1 MAGYKLTCAGRILI
15 MNLILIVIPIV
26 ASAISSLKIG
36 DPLTALGQA
45 SQHSNLSADRYT
57 VRKPKTASVLRRDL
71 PSRDVDDEADAYIEY
86 KRNYFLNELKFMPQ
100 ANAQLQ
106 YDSPMG
112 QKAIKDFRGYHAAV
126 VAAHLDRTD
135 GGPSTVR
142 MTPYLEKFETELN
155 ELTGGKAPAPGPIG
169 KLARDARTLSR
180 DKKVQFVH
188 VEPVIPAVAV
198 GLIDGI
204 KLP

>member
-1 MAGYKLTCAGRILI
+1 MAGYTLTIFGRSLI
-15 MNLILIVIPIV
+15 ILIVISIV
-26 ASAISSLKIG
+26 ASATSSSLKIS
-36 DPLTALGQA
+36 DSLTALGQT
-45 SQHSNLSADRYT
+45 SQHSSLSADRYT
-57 VRKPKTASVLRRDL
+57 TRKSKTASVLKRDL

-142 MTPYLEKFETELN
+142 MAPYLKKFETELN
-155 ELTGGKAPAPGPIG
+155 QLTGGKAPAPDPIG
-169 KLARDARTLSR
+169 KIARDARTLSR
-180 DKKVQFVH
+180 EKKIQFVH
-188 VEPVIPAVAV
+188 VEPVIPEVAV